1 MSGLC
6 TYRAGAG
13 VSPDFRWFLP
23 CRWSFEV
30 NTSIVLRM
38 NPLHLVSWFLKW
50 IKTTLRPLNPDFF
63 ILRNCIQGFDH
74 WIHSL
79 AVPHRHLCDTY
90 LKGKNSIHW
99 LTGLKSVSIHTSAW
113 IKKDTALHQDS
124 FSISILKLLRT
135 HAFYVG
141 DTHHSHNSKKPVF
154 AQCTKN
160 PEKERQKKSKHKTHT
175 FTFFCTMCS
184 YQQCHFFLQPS
195 HWYPQVVLISICLKL
210 EETKFK

>member
-1 MSGLC
+1 MSFLFPSNQFFLKQENMYLLLSILPPGTHTGVR

-63 ILRNCIQGFDH
+63 ILRNCIQRFDH

-79 AVPHRHLCDTY
+79 AVPCRHLGDTY
-90 LKGKNSIHW
+90 LKGKKQHSLTNRLKVCVNPYVSLNQKRHW
-99 LTGLKSVSIHTSAW
+99 TS
-113 IKKDTALHQDS
+113 
-124 FSISILKLLRT
+124 
-135 HAFYVG
+135 
-141 DTHHSHNSKKPVF
+141 
-154 AQCTKN
+154 
-160 PEKERQKKSKHKTHT
+160 
-175 FTFFCTMCS
+175 
-184 YQQCHFFLQPS
+184 
-195 HWYPQVVLISICLKL
+195 
-210 EETKFK
+210 